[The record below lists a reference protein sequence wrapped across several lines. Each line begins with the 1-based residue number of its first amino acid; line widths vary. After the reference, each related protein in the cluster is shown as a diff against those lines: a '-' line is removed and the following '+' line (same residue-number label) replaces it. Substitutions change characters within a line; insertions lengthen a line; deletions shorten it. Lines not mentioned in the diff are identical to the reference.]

1 MPLPELKRRADF
13 MYSGA
18 TGAAVASGAEG
29 VTTAPTYGLVQ
40 DVISVV
46 KALPSALFDPQ
57 AEHRPCGL
65 LDKYDA
71 MGMLICD
78 VIGLP
83 LPPWTL
89 AKPVGK
95 AAAKLKEKIGG
106 EQSKEKKRAGRA
118 GQDPAEAAAAVLR
131 RRVALELP
139 AAADIAAAWKQLHKE
154 AAQPPAPAPAA
165 APEPSAPE
173 PAPMPAPTPT
183 PAPAPKLA
191 SAPAPAPA
199 PAPIKRLFGSR
210 EAARAIF
217 EAGYVEQYRAELE
230 EELKDGPSPTT
241 YLPPEHTTHEAYLR
255 AHLAKSEAEYAERLR
270 ALKAAFPRASSCC
283 DAFEAGKC
291 AHGKPCECG
300 WVQAPWPW
308 VVHVPGGPFCDCHM
322 ETRVEW
328 VPNYPRVGMECGA
341 DLWRHAKVP
350 GPFRGDG
357 AA

>member
-1 MPLPELKRRADF
+1 LAAAAVDEQIAGHEVPDGGPEEPPAAVPLPELKRRADF

-183 PAPAPKLA
+183 PLHPNSRPRPLPLPRPLPSSACSARVRQRGRSSRPAT
-191 SAPAPAPA
+191 SSSTG
-199 PAPIKRLFGSR
+199 RS
-210 EAARAIF
+210 
-217 EAGYVEQYRAELE
+217 
-230 EELKDGPSPTT
+230 
-241 YLPPEHTTHEAYLR
+241 LR
-255 AHLAKSEAEYAERLR
+255 KS
-270 ALKAAFPRASSCC
+270 
-283 DAFEAGKC
+283 
-291 AHGKPCECG
+291 
-300 WVQAPWPW
+300 
-308 VVHVPGGPFCDCHM
+308 
-322 ETRVEW
+322 
-328 VPNYPRVGMECGA
+328 
-341 DLWRHAKVP
+341 
-350 GPFRGDG
+350 
-357 AA
+357 